1 MDPVLEIK
9 SKLSIEDL
17 VAPYVQLKRSGKYLK
32 ACCPFHS
39 EKTPSFYVSPERQ
52 LAYCFSCHKGGD
64 LFQFIQDIEGLDFRG
79 ALELLADKA
88 HVELPKFSDKKNTV
102 SKDLKDRFKA
112 IYADANKFFVQK
124 LGEKG
129 DAEKVYSYLK
139 NRGLTDEAIKKFQ
152 LGFVPDVK
160 DELYRFLLEKGHEK
174 QDLLESTLVLAR
186 DSGSQDVVDRFK
198 LRLMVPIHNGQG
210 EVVAFGGRALK
221 KGEQPKYL
229 NSSEYALYNKSSILY
244 NLNRAKNAIREKDF
258 VVVVEGY
265 FDVIAS
271 DQAGVENTVATC
283 GTALTDEQLKLIRR
297 ITKKIAFAFDGDS
310 AGKAALLRGVQLAQ
324 PMGFELFVVE
334 NSQGKDAADAVKEDP
349 KIWSTAV
356 ENRKPYLDHFLEEG
370 KALYNLQTAQGKRDF
385 TDYFVEVLQGTAHP
399 VELDHYL
406 KELSKLVGS
415 PTRMLY
421 DYLNQVKSQ
430 RTHSRVKAE
439 KPELVKLSKKDRLV
453 REFIGLLLAYPK
465 PFFESWKALE
475 NFEHFEKMALA
486 TNLIEPMHRLS
497 SEQYHN
503 FYARFE
509 EFLGNETP
517 VYKKVMDY
525 YNAQGVV
532 DDLFY
537 AGLETRPEL
546 KKWAF
551 EAEIQNSRADEVQK
565 EFEKLILLLYF
576 ESISALIPMHGSD

>member
-9 SKLSIEDL
+9 AKLSIEDL

-64 LFQFIQDIEGLDFRG
+64 LFQFIQDIEGVDFRG

-88 HVELPKFSDKKNTV
+88 HVELPKYSEKQAKV
-102 SKDLKDRFKA
+102 SKDVKDRFKA
-112 IYADANKFFVQK
+112 IYADASNFFVQK

-129 DAEKVYSYLK
+129 DAEKVYAYLK
-139 NRGLTDEAIKKFQ
+139 ARGLTDESIKKFQ
-152 LGFVPDVK
+152 LGFVSDGK
-160 DELYRFLLEKGHEK
+160 DQLYRHLLEKGHEK
-174 QDLLESTLVLAR
+174 QDLLDSTLVLAR
-186 DSGSQDVVDRFK
+186 DSGSQDITDRFK

-229 NSSEYALYNKSSILY
+229 NSSEYALYNKSSLLY
-244 NLNRAKNAIREKDF
+244 NLNRAKNALREKDF
-258 VVVVEGY
+258 AVVVEGY

-271 DQAGVENTVATC
+271 DQAGIENTVATC
-283 GTALTDEQLKLIRR
+283 GTALTEDQLKLIRR
-297 ITKKIAFAFDGDS
+297 ITKKIAFAFDSDN
-310 AGKAALLRGVQLAQ
+310 AGKAALLRGVQIAQ
-324 PMGFELFVVE
+324 SMGFELFVVQ
-334 NSQGKDAADAVKEDP
+334 NLHGKDAADAVKEDP

-356 ENRKPYLDHFLEEG
+356 ENRVPYLDHFLKEG
-370 KALYNLQTAQGKRDF
+370 QTLYDLKTAQGKRDF
-385 TDYFVEVLQGTAHP
+385 TDYMVEVLQGTQHP

-430 RTHSRVKAE
+430 RTHARVKAE
-439 KPELVKLSKKDRLV
+439 KPELVKMAKKERLA
-453 REFIGLLLAYPK
+453 RQFIALLLAYPK
-465 PFFESWKALE
+465 PFFESWKMLE
-475 NFEHFEKMALA
+475 NFEHFEKLALA

-497 SEQYHN
+497 PEQYQD
-503 FYARFE
+503 FYTHFE
-509 EFLGNETP
+509 SILGNETP
-517 VYKKVMDY
+517 VYNKVMDY

-532 DDLFY
+532 DDSFY
-537 AGLETRPEL
+537 AGQENGPEL
-546 KKWAF
+546 RKWAF
-551 EAEIQNSRADEVQK
+551 EAEIQNSLPDEVQK

-576 ESISALIPMHGSD
+576 ESLIQPHGSD